1 MSKNKP
7 DTVKCS
13 IYDKVYDNI
22 FGNKMKIA
30 LVIKDYSLKKGG
42 MERYVVNL
50 SKELKKMGHEVHVL
64 ANYRDKTDDPEICF
78 HKISIIRFGFFIK
91 NLSFAKNCRKV
102 LKKDKYDII
111 NGFSRTYPLDVY
123 RIGHKIRRHL
133 LQVQFSNRFLR
144 MLKYFSIRHLTIL
157 YLERQIFKKEN
168 HKKIIANSNLG
179 KKHANIYHHIPEDKI
194 EVIYN
199 GVDLNKFNLETRKLY
214 RNELRSEYQFD
225 EDETVLLFVGRNFKL
240 KGVKTII
247 KSIAILGQKN
257 KNIKVLIA
265 GKGNPSAYQ
274 RIAKKHGIEKKIIFA
289 GEHSHI
295 EKFYAAGDIFVFP
308 TLYDPFANVCLEAMA
323 CGLPVITTLMNGAA
337 EIIEEGKNGYVM
349 KDYQSAHELAD
360 KISAIISGG
369 SIKEM
374 GKYAFETAKKF
385 TTAENAKRVETLYKK
400 ILK

>member
-1 MSKNKP
+1 
-7 DTVKCS
+7 
-13 IYDKVYDNI
+13 
-22 FGNKMKIA
+22 MKIA
-30 LVIKDYSLKKGG
+30 LLIKDYSLKKGG

-64 ANYRDKTDDPEICF
+64 ANYRDRTGDPEICF
-78 HKISIIRFGFFIK
+78 HRIPVIRLGFLIK
-91 NLSFAKNCRKV
+91 NLSFAKNCQRV

-133 LQVQFSNRFLR
+133 LQVQYSNKFVRI
-144 MLKYFSIRHLTIL
+144 LKYFSIRHLTIL

-168 HKKIIANSNLG
+168 YKKIIANSDLG
-179 KKHANIYHHIPEDKI
+179 KKHACIYHNLPQDKV

-214 RNELRSEYQFD
+214 RNELRSEYRFG

-247 KSIAILGQKN
+247 KSIAILGLEN
-257 KNIKVLIA
+257 KNVKVLIA
-265 GKGNPSAYQ
+265 GKGNPSVYQ
-274 RIAKKHGIEKKIIFA
+274 RLAKKHGIEKKIIFA
-289 GEHSHI
+289 GEHSYM

-323 CGLPVITTLMNGAA
+323 CGLPVITTMMNGAA
-337 EIIEEGKNGYVM
+337 EIIEDGKNGYVM
-349 KDYQSAHELAD
+349 NDYQSSYELAD
-360 KISAIISGG
+360 KISAMISSG

-374 GKYAFETAKKF
+374 GKYAFKTAKGF
-385 TTAENAKRVETLYKK
+385 TIANNAKRVETLYKK
-400 ILK
+400 ILKQGDL